1 MKLKMALLFLAMVIL
16 LSGCFYPNDRRVENQ
31 RPHPEQIE
39 MVQRSVDQYR
49 EKTGVLPIQ
58 TKEADTPIF
67 EKYVIDF
74 SKLIQQRYI
83 DRAPSHSFEE
93 GGVFQYVLVDVEDDP
108 KVRLIDLRLSSE
120 VRNLQMRV
128 NDYLRR
134 NSYLPVDQIIE
145 GGYFTLDYKK
155 LNLKSEPLVQ
165 SPFSRQYLPFVADQ
179 NGRIGIDYRL
189 ELYQAIQ
196 DKVGLSAL
204 EGEDIRFLLV
214 ENTYFV
220 PVHSF
225 PYTTKEG
232 EPVFMKK

>member
-1 MKLKMALLFLAMVIL
+1 MTLKMAALFMAMVIF
-16 LSGCFYPNDRRVENQ
+16 LSGCFYPNDRRVEHQ
-31 RPHPEQIE
+31 MPHPEQIE
-39 MVQRSVDQYR
+39 MVQRSIQQYR

-67 EKYVIDF
+67 EKYVVDF
-74 SKLIQQRYI
+74 NKLIQQRYL

-93 GGVFQYVLVDVEDDP
+93 GGVFQYVLIDVENDP
-108 KVRLIDLRLSSE
+108 KVRLIDLRLANE
-120 VRNLQMRV
+120 VRSLQMRV

-134 NSYLPVDQIIE
+134 NTYLPVDQVIE

-155 LNLKSEPLVQ
+155 LNLTSEPFVQ

-189 ELYQAIQ
+189 DLYQEIQ
-196 DKVGLSAL
+196 SRGELGDLD
-204 EGEDIRFLLV
+204 GEDIRFLLV

-225 PYTTKEG
+225 PYTIKDD
-232 EPVFMKK
+232 EPVFMK